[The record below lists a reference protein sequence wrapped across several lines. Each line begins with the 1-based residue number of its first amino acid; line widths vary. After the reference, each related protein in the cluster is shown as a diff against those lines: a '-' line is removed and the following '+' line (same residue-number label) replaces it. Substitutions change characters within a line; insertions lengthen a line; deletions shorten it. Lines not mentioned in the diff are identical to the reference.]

1 MQPELASLYLLTP
14 SLSPTSAPPQGS
26 AYLQGRSCL
35 PRSIIQACSRAQ
47 NPRIDSSFSGRQL
60 TEKLH
65 YFTTPL
71 PCFLWDGS
79 VAGCPPPPFAPRLLA
94 DGFDQEPRIAPPCCH
109 PSILPLPYRE
119 AEALGGGEAWR
130 PCITFPL
137 QGDPAGSG
145 EGARKLFK
153 LFPSFLNSH
162 S

>member
-1 MQPELASLYLLTP
+1 MQPELASLSFLPTASPPPLHLQRALLIFRAGAA
-14 SLSPTSAPPQGS
+14 SRG
-26 AYLQGRSCL
+26 G
-35 PRSIIQACSRAQ
+35 CSRAQ

-94 DGFDQEPRIAPPCCH
+94 DGFDQEPHVAPPCCH

-130 PCITFPL
+130 PRITFPL